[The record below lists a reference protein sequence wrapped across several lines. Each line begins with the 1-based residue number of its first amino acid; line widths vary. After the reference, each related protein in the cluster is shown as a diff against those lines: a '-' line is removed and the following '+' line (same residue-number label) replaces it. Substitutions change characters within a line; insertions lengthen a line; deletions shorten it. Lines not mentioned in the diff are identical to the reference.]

1 MEYMSIILQHE
12 AANRSS
18 PTHLS
23 SGLLRLA
30 KILAIG
36 VASLPISHA
45 YAQVDAAANIVSE
58 PLPVAALPVTPPPV
72 IAPMSDQM
80 GAAVSQWKALQQA
93 DNYPFGSY
101 AGFMLAHPGWPNEG
115 AMRKNAERMIR
126 PDGENAGQV
135 VVFFRK
141 FPPQT
146 ATAHLRFAEALDVSG
161 LKSEAIAAARQS
173 WISGALTPEDE
184 MRFTA
189 RFPSA
194 LQAGDHDLRMEQL
207 LAQRS
212 TTTASRHLPF
222 TSAAKRA
229 LFDTRLAFLTK
240 SPAAASKAAATDMFG
255 RNDAGYIADKAWW
268 LRNTNQVA
276 ASRAYLAQPIQVSKP
291 PADPT
296 RWLALVESTAKG
308 AADAGEYGLAFKVAR
323 QVELTYA
330 PGVIIRDRSYAERD
344 AYTNITWLG
353 GMTALEK
360 LNQPND
366 AIRMFELYGRAAKSP
381 QTRAKGLYW
390 AGRAAERAGKR
401 EIAASYFT
409 EAAEFYDQFYGQLAL
424 EKLGRKPIL
433 PLDRNFTIEVSGAER
448 NAFERSEVVKAT
460 AWLGR
465 SGQHQDQTL
474 FVRALASNAATGA
487 EHVLGAELAR
497 KINRP
502 DLGLLIGKSAR
513 EDGLPGYLT
522 PSYPVLSVPDE
533 HRGNWTMIH
542 AIARQESQFDT
553 QAMSRVGARGLMQLM
568 PGTARETAPRAGVSY
583 SLSDLTGNPHY
594 NMKLGST
601 YFGGLMQQYGG
612 SYILAVAAY
621 NAGPGNVNKWIRAH
635 GDPRLPGVD
644 KIAWIEKIPFTETR
658 NYVQRVLENAVV
670 YDLLNPTRTG
680 NRPTTSISAYLQ
692 NGTASYGAP

>member
-1 MEYMSIILQHE
+1 MTPFT
-12 AANRSS
+12 AA
-18 PTHLS
+18 L
-23 SGLLRLA
+23 
-30 KILAIG
+30 
-36 VASLPISHA
+36 
-45 YAQVDAAANIVSE
+45 AQVDAGLNTTVE
-58 PLPVAALPVTPPPV
+58 PLPVTALPAAPPPA
-72 IAPMSDQM
+72 IAPTGDQM
-80 GAAVSQWKALQQA
+80 GTAVNQWKALQQA

-101 AGFMLAHPGWPNEG
+101 ASFLLAHPNWPNEG

-126 PDGENAGQV
+126 PDSESPGQV
-135 VVFFRK
+135 VAFFRK
-141 FPPQT
+141 FPPQS
-146 ATAHLRFAEALDVSG
+146 ATAHLRFAEALAAVG
-161 LKSEAIAAARQS
+161 LKAEASAAARLS

-184 MRFTA
+184 MRFSS
-189 RFPSA
+189 RFPQA

-212 TTTASRHLPF
+212 TTTAARHLPY
-222 TSAAKRA
+222 TSPTKRA

-240 SPAAASKAAATDMFG
+240 SPAAATKSIATDSVG
-255 RNDAGYIADKAWW
+255 QSDAGYVADKAWW
-268 LRNTNQVA
+268 LRNTDQVA
-276 ASRAYLAQPIQVSKP
+276 ASRAYLAQSMRLSSP
-291 PADPT
+291 PLEPA

-308 AADAGEYGLAFKVAR
+308 AADAGDHKAAFSIAR
-323 QVELTYA
+323 QVEQTYP
-330 PGVIIRDRSYAERD
+330 PGTVIRDRSYAERD
-344 AYTNITWLG
+344 SYTNITWLG
-353 GMTALEK
+353 GTIALDK
-360 LNQPND
+360 LNRPAD

-401 EIAASYFT
+401 EVAASYYT

-424 EKLGRKPIL
+424 EKLGRKPSL
-433 PLDRNFTIEVSGAER
+433 PVDRNFTIEVSGAER
-448 NAFERSEVVKAT
+448 NAFERSEVIKAT

-465 SGQHQDQTL
+465 TGQHQDQSL
-474 FVRALASNAATGA
+474 FVRSIASNAASGA
-487 EHVLGAELAR
+487 DHVLGAEFAR

-522 PSYPVLSVPDE
+522 PSYPVLSVPDD

-542 AIARQESQFDT
+542 AISRQESQFDQ

-568 PGTARETAPRAGVSY
+568 PGTARETAPRAGVTY
-583 SLSDLTGNPHY
+583 SLSGLTSDPQY

-621 NAGPGNVNKWIRAH
+621 NAGPGNVNKWIRLN
-635 GDPRLPGVD
+635 GDPRLPSVD

-670 YDLLNPTRTG
+670 YDLLNPHRAG
-680 NRPTTSISAYLQ
+680 NRASTSISSYLQ